1 MIVRSAFLVFVLVTS
16 AAGQETRGAI
26 QGRVSDPSG
35 ASVAGAQ
42 VHATNSATGVEVS
55 AVTNESGNY
64 ALPYL
69 LPGNYTVTAQAA
81 GFKKSVRNAIE
92 LCIND
97 RVDVD
102 FELQIGQAAEA
113 VDVHAETPLLDTAG
127 SSLGQVVDQRRVLDL
142 PTFGGSVMVVW

>member
-1 MIVRSAFLVFVLVTS
+1 MIVRCAFLVFVLVTS

-35 ASVAGAQ
+35 ASVAGAPA
-42 VHATNSATGVEVS
+42 HTTISATGVEVS

-81 GFKKSVRNAIE
+81 GFPLRGTLIPPCMVRKLNLHESAM
-92 LCIND
+92 
-97 RVDVD
+97 
-102 FELQIGQAAEA
+102 FPTAA
-113 VDVHAETPLLDTAG
+113 
-127 SSLGQVVDQRRVLDL
+127 RR
-142 PTFGGSVMVVW
+142 SR

>member
-55 AVTNESGNY
+55 AVTNDSGNY

-102 FELQIGQAAEA
+102 FELQIGQAAA

-142 PTFGGSVMVVW
+142 PTFGGSVMVV